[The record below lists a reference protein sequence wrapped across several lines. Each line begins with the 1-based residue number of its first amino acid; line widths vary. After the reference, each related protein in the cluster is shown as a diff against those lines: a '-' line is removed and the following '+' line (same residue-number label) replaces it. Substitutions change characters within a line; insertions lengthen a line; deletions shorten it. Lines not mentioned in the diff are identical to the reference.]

1 MNGTLESKKQRHWWR
16 KDRQMLKE
24 HEKTLDDEILD
35 LLEDVESDFKESFA
49 QHTKRLEELK
59 EALRAR
65 KEREA

>member
-1 MNGTLESKKQRHWWR
+1 
-16 KDRQMLKE
+16 MLKE